1 MNLSRRQLAVA
12 TVGALAG
19 CASSAGEEAPAA
31 EEETAT
37 RREDTDGAAA
47 GGTAGG
53 DGSPGNPSFPV
64 RSRALPLPM
73 SGADLRS
80 AARSGG
86 PPKDG
91 IPAIDAPSF
100 VAGDD
105 ATFMNPNDV
114 VFGIERDGAVKAYPQ
129 KILVHHEIC
138 NDTVAGTPL
147 AVTYC
152 PLTGTVL
159 GFRRDGTTF
168 GVSGRLVNNNLIM
181 YDRASETWWPQ
192 VLATSIPGPWNPNP
206 GQRSLQE
213 VRLIWTTW
221 KAWREEHPETRVLS
235 TDTGYARNYGADPYG
250 SYGPPAG
257 YYAQERTLFP
267 VLNED
272 DRFHKKAVVM
282 GARTPE
288 GAVAAQKSTLQREKL
303 LEGSLTGTP
312 ILAVYDPRY
321 ETGYVYENP
330 DGQSFE
336 YDAGT
341 VVTPADERVAPEELP
356 LDRIHTFDAMW
367 FAWHGFYPETDV
379 LG

>member
-1 MNLSRRQLAVA
+1 
-12 TVGALAG
+12 
-19 CASSAGEEAPAA
+19 
-31 EEETAT
+31 
-37 RREDTDGAAA
+37 
-47 GGTAGG
+47 
-53 DGSPGNPSFPV
+53 
-64 RSRALPLPM
+64 M
-73 SGADLRS
+73 SGRGLRS

-91 IPAIDAPSF
+91 IPAIDDPSF
-100 VAGDD
+100 VTADEASFLNLD
-105 ATFMNPNDV
+105 DV
-114 VFGIERDGAVKAYPQ
+114 VFGIEREGAVKAYPR

-181 YDRASETWWPQ
+181 YDRATETWWPQ
-192 VLATSIPGPWNPNP
+192 VLATSIPGPWNGTPAE
-206 GQRSLQE
+206 QSLQE
-213 VRLIWTTW
+213 GRLIWTTW
-221 KAWREEHPETRVLS
+221 KQWRDEHPESKVLS
-235 TDTGYARNYGADPYG
+235 TETGYARNYGADPYG

-257 YYAQERTLFP
+257 YYAEERTLFP

-272 DRFHKKAVVM
+272 DRFQKKTVVM

-288 GAVAAQKSTLQREKL
+288 GAVAVQKATLESEKL
-303 LEGSLTGTP
+303 LEGSLAERAV
-312 ILAVYDPRY
+312 LAVYDPRY
-321 ETGYVYENP
+321 ETGYVYGNP
-330 DGQSFE
+330 DELSVE
-336 YDAGT
+336 YDGGT
-341 VVTPADERVAPEELP
+341 IVTPEDERVAPDALP
-356 LDRIHTFDAMW
+356 LERIHTFDAMW